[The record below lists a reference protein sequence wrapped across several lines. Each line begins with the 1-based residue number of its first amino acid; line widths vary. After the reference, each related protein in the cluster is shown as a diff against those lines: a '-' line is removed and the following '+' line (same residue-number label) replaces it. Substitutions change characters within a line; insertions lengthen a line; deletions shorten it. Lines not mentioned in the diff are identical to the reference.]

1 MPPFYR
7 RTDELARG
15 GRGLENGI
23 PPLDEWVAELQ
34 RRGFAAC
41 RSHVDA
47 RGLKSDAP
55 MDDVLAA
62 GNAVANAAKNE
73 P

>member
-1 MPPFYR
+1 
-7 RTDELARG
+7 
-15 GRGLENGI
+15 
-23 PPLDEWVAELQ
+23 
-34 RRGFAAC
+34 
-41 RSHVDA
+41 VDA